1 MKLSSPERTGGPL
14 ALTQPCR
21 TRKIRVLQLIDG
33 MGNGGAEALLVT
45 FAAGLDRQRFDLH
58 LISLRHTPDQRL
70 VRQVRAL
77 GVPVTQLH
85 QRNAYDI
92 PALLAIVRYIRRH
105 RIDIIHTHLLA
116 ADIMGRLA
124 GWLTGHPV
132 VSTIHNN
139 RTDLDE
145 EPRRR
150 QWLERWTAR
159 LLGRRLVV
167 VSELLREEITAWF
180 GLPPE
185 RVITIANGVDTERFR
200 PRPGFDRAAVR
211 RHLVGGDYPLITNVA
226 RLMPQKAQHHLI
238 DAARI
243 VLAACPDVRFVLVGE
258 GPLRPDLEAQAAAL
272 GLSDRVI
279 LAGFRPDV
287 PDILAA
293 SDVFVL
299 SSLWEGMPVALLEAM
314 AAGCAAVATDVGGV
328 RQVLR
333 HEVNGLLVPPAD
345 PPALAAALLRLCRDP
360 AYTRHLGQAGQ
371 AWATREYGMRAWV
384 GKWESL
390 YRRELRRPRRA
401 PA

>member
-1 MKLSSPERTGGPL
+1 
-14 ALTQPCR
+14 
-21 TRKIRVLQLIDG
+21 

-45 FAAGLDRQRFDLH
+45 FAAGLDRRRFDLH
-58 LISLRHTPDQRL
+58 LISLRQTPEQRL
-70 VRQVRAL
+70 IRQVRAL

-85 QRNAYDI
+85 QRNAYDL
-92 PALLAIVRYIRRH
+92 PALLAVVSYIRRH
-105 RIDIIHTHLLA
+105 HIDIIHTHLLA
-116 ADIMGRLA
+116 ADVMGRMA

-159 LLGRRLVV
+159 LMGRRLVV

-185 RVITIANGVDTERFR
+185 RVLTIANGVDTERFR
-200 PRPGFDRAAVR
+200 RGPDFDRAAVR
-211 RHLVGGDYPLITNVA
+211 RELTGGDYPLITNVA
-226 RLMPQKAQHHLI
+226 RLTPQKAQHHLL
-238 DAARI
+238 DAAKL
-243 VLAACPDVRFVLVGE
+243 VLAACPDVRFVLLGE
-258 GPLRPDLEAQAAAL
+258 GPLRPELEAQAAAL

-279 LAGFRPDV
+279 FAGFRPDV

-293 SDVFVL
+293 SEVFVL

-328 RQVLR
+328 GQVLR
-333 HEVNGLLVPPAD
+333 HEVTGLLVPPAD
-345 PPALAAALLRLCRDP
+345 PPALADALIRLCRDP
-360 AYTRHLGQAGQ
+360 ATARQLGQAGQ
-371 AWATREYGMRAWV
+371 AWTTHEYGMRSWV
-384 GKWESL
+384 GKWEDL
-390 YRRELRRPRRA
+390 YLRELRRERRPRLARSFDLPRGTLNARRSGRDA
-401 PA
+401 PH

>member
-1 MKLSSPERTGGPL
+1 MKVSSPERMVMPL
-14 ALTQPCR
+14 AIPKPAR
-21 TRKIRVLQLIDG
+21 RRKIRVLQLIDTL
-33 MGNGGAEALLVT
+33 GNGGAEALLVT

-58 LISLRHTPDQRL
+58 LISLRQNTEKRL
-70 VRQVRAL
+70 LGQVRAL

-92 PALLAIVRYIRRH
+92 PALLEIVRYIRRH

-159 LLGRRLVV
+159 LMTRRLVV
-167 VSELLREEITAWF
+167 VSELLREEITGWF
-180 GLPPE
+180 GLPPD

-200 PRPGFDRAAVR
+200 RGPDFDRAAMR
-211 RHLVGGDYPLITNVA
+211 RALTGGDYPLITNVA

-238 DAARI
+238 AAAQI
-243 VLAACPDVRFVLVGE
+243 VLAACPDARFVLVGE

-272 GLSDRVI
+272 GLRDRVI
-279 LAGFRPDV
+279 FAGFRPDV

-314 AAGCAAVATDVGGV
+314 AAGCAAVATGVGGV
-328 RQVLR
+328 SQVLR
-333 HEVNGLLVPPAD
+333 HEVTGLVVPPAD
-345 PPALAAALLRLCRDP
+345 PPALAAALIRLCRDP
-360 AYTRHLGQAGQ
+360 ALTRQLGQAGH
-371 AWATREYGMRAWV
+371 AWVTREYGMRAWV
-384 GKWESL
+384 GKWENL
-390 YRRELRRPRRA
+390 YLRELRRQRRA
-401 PA
+401 AV